1 MESLRHLLLHL
12 TDQFIVV
19 LDELVQP
26 GIEPADGV
34 QPEGESKQLFT
45 LIGVQPRIEF
55 IESVQQ
61 IELAEHDVQRKP
73 RAKLA
78 AHLMQSSTQR
88 SSKDCY
94 RLQENLVYGSFLYV
108 DDLVTAAAQRGG
120 QWGSRLLQALERLA
134 RASGCARLVLDTG
147 LANARAQRF
156 YFREGLLTGAL
167 RFQKQFDTP

>member
-1 MESLRHLLLHL
+1 MTFTLHNYVPSMLDMADTALRPLDSTHDLRSAFPIMQQLRPHL
-12 TDQFIVV
+12 TSEADF
-19 LDELVQP
+19 LSR
-26 GIEPADGV
+26 IERMSLNGYR
-34 QPEGESKQLFT
+34 
-45 LIGVQPRIEF
+45 LIGAYDSGVL
-55 IESVQQ
+55 VG
-61 IELAEHDVQRKP
+61 LAG
-73 RAKLA
+73 
-78 AHLMQSSTQR
+78 
-88 SSKDCY
+88 Y